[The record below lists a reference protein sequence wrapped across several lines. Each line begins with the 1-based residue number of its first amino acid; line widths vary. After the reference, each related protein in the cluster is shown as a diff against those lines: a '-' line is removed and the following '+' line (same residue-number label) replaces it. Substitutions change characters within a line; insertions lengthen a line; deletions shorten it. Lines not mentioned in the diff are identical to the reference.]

1 MLPILEGTVPVMK
14 STTRGTLAAAVAGVA
29 AAVGVATA
37 TPAAAVGT
45 VPVPVPLGGAE
56 TALGTKLPKV
66 GGELPVPT
74 TGTPEAPR
82 FVRGRLLPESVVP
95 RVPVHGGLPG
105 LDARVPL
112 AHVLDDGFD
121 HVSVDAPA
129 SDVRA
134 LAPGLS
140 ADGPL
145 TAPKPGSAGLPGL
158 KLPELGVLGPVLQT
172 APTTDLTAGPGL

>member
-1 MLPILEGTVPVMK
+1 MK

-56 TALGTKLPKV
+56 TALGTKLPEV

-112 AHVLDDGFD
+112 AHLLDDGFD

-158 KLPELGVLGPVLQT
+158 KLPELDVLGPVLQT